1 MKTVKVCSFFVTL
14 TLLLLVW
21 GAPSYAVAPDFLG
34 DFCWSITNATDGTS
48 GILKLGVTEITD
60 FISADHFLLTGI
72 FATTFAES
80 PISGNGELLS
90 DGFFHLTLTRSM
102 FDGQGITHSVIH
114 AVLDINS
121 LNGTFDEAPTFIDA
135 TLAASNNPE
144 SGYRRADLFLIA
156 CP

>member
-1 MKTVKVCSFFVTL
+1 MKKVKVCSFLVTL
-14 TLLLLVW
+14 TLLLLFW

-60 FISADHFLLTGI
+60 FISADHYLLTGI

-90 DGFFHLTLTRSM
+90 DGFFHVTLTRSM
-102 FDGQGITHSVIH
+102 FDGQGITRSVIH
-114 AVLDINS
+114 AVLDVNS
-121 LNGTFDEAPTFIDA
+121 LNGAFDEAPTYIDA
-135 TLAASNNPE
+135 TLAASNTPD